1 MGVAVAASITGAPD
15 LDARMEVPPTVVP
28 ISLLLSKASWTDDGL
43 VIRLGPQGVDSQT
56 VDAIV
61 NSLPPDV
68 ISRFEKSVLV
78 DDWWTWPDSGPTHE
92 PVPMWWVSPPDV
104 VVSFLPFRRFSVLT
118 IFRIHRF
125 SIISQM

>member
-15 LDARMEVPPTVVP
+15 LDTRMEVPPTVVP

-43 VIRLGPQGVDSQT
+43 VIRLGPQGVDSKT
-56 VDAIV
+56 IDAIV

-68 ISRFEKSVLV
+68 TSRFEKSVLV
-78 DDWWTWPDSGPTHE
+78 DDWWTWPDSGPIHE

-104 VVSFLPFRRFSVLT
+104 VVSVFLSVVPPFS
-118 IFRIHRF
+118 
-125 SIISQM
+125 